1 MIGVG
6 ESRLAQLREE
16 FAKVEKILAHMPT
29 VDKSFEI
36 SREEYQLRQRR
47 VYEALQSKGLEV
59 GFVFS
64 DEHYDGDVPYLGGN
78 TNIQIEQ
85 VAGVVGKTGFHVA
98 AGLEGGYIAE
108 QLAFRAG
115 APVHKV
121 EMLKLADEEYPINAR
136 RLEEVVEIAADGSVQ
151 QIGLLSPRE
160 VVPAAIVE
168 YLEESYGKENI
179 IDCQELYYQLK
190 YIKSDAEMH
199 LIEDANVIADAM
211 VRAMLAVLKPGML
224 ETQLAAWGNFVAKE
238 LGAEE
243 MGWDVMV
250 GANTANR
257 TLIGKALNRPI
268 NEGDYVHV
276 GVAPKRDGL
285 NSCLR
290 RSLIA
295 VESPAQVTAEQR
307 YWFDFV
313 EEAYGVGLESLK
325 DVSANNKPAY
335 LQEQSL
341 VDYFKGRAREVSD
354 KVGRE
359 IELEL
364 LKPYTGTHNAGYTE
378 CQEFYG
384 AITMNSKE
392 PLGEQIVIMLDVA
405 IRGISDYWDDI
416 VIPGMDFVVVENTCG
431 KYGGDLRELNRIP
444 HNVQGMVG
452 NVEEIR

>member
-1 MIGVG
+1 MTGVSA
-6 ESRLAQLREE
+6 ERRAQLRQE
-16 FAKVEKILAHMPT
+16 FDLVEKILADMPS

-36 SREEYQLRQRR
+36 STAEYQARSQR
-47 VYEALQSKGLEV
+47 VYAGLQERGLPV

-78 TNIQIEQ
+78 TNVQIEQ
-85 VAGVVGKTGFHVA
+85 VAGVVGADGFHIA

-108 QLAFRAG
+108 QLAPRAG
-115 APVHKV
+115 AAVHKV
-121 EMLKLADEEYPINAR
+121 EMLKLADEEYPINAKR
-136 RLEEVVEIAADGSVQ
+136 MEEVVELVAGGKVER
-151 QIGLLSPRE
+151 IGLLSPRE

-168 YLEESYGKENI
+168 YLEDFYGKDNVV
-179 IDCQELYYQLK
+179 DCQELYYQLK
-190 YIKSDAEMH
+190 WIKSDDEMR

-224 ETQLAAWGNFVAKE
+224 ETQVAAWGYFVAKE
-238 LGAEE
+238 LGSEE
-243 MGWDVMV
+243 NGWDVMV

-257 TLIGKALNRPI
+257 TLIGKALNREI
-268 NEGDYVHV
+268 ERGDYVHV

-295 VESPAQVTAEQR
+295 VEEPSQVTQDQQ

-313 EEAYGVGLESLK
+313 EEAYAVGLAALK
-325 DVSANNKPAY
+325 DVSAHGKPAY
-335 LQEQSL
+335 LQEQAL
-341 VDYFKGRAREVSD
+341 VDFFKDHAKEVSEL
-354 KVGRE
+354 VGMPVQ
-359 IELEL
+359 LEL

-384 AITMNSKE
+384 AITLNSTE

-405 IRGISDYWDDI
+405 VRGISDYWDDV

-431 KYGGDLRELNRIP
+431 KYGTDLRELNRMP
-444 HNVQGMVG
+444 HNVQHLVG
-452 NVEEIR
+452 NADSIV